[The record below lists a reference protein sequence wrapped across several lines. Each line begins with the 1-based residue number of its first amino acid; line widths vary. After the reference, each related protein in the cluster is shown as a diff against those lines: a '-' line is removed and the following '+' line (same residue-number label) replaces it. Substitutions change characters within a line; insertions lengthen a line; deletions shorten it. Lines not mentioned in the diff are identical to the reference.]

1 MEATGRIIRLL
12 KKQEGTSTRT
22 GNKWTALPFVL
33 EYFEKETDRYCD
45 RVVLS
50 TYDTNIMKQ
59 LGEFMVK
66 GADGKA
72 VLENNEYKLTQ
83 QVEVTCVFGH
93 NIYEGEKQPYNDL
106 RLFKM
111 EVLTK
116 AAPNVAAAPAP
127 VQVQAPTPQPS
138 QQQSA
143 QTLINSFAEL
153 EKADELPF

>member
-1 MEATGRIIRLL
+1 MEVKGRIIRLL
-12 KKQEGTSTRT
+12 NKEEGTNTRT

-45 RVVLS
+45 RVVLR

-66 GADGKA
+66 GPDGKA

-93 NIYEGEKQPYNDL
+93 NIYEGEKKPYNDL

-111 EVLTK
+111 EVLSK

-127 VQVQAPTPQPS
+127 VQVQAPTPQP
-138 QQQSA
+138 QQSA

>member
-1 MEATGRIIRLL
+1 MEVKGRIIRLL
-12 KKQEGTSTRT
+12 KKQEGTSERT
-22 GNKWTALPFVL
+22 GNKWTALSFVF

-45 RVVLS
+45 RVVLR
-50 TYDTNIMKQ
+50 TFDTNIMKQ
-59 LGEFMVK
+59 LDEFMVK
-66 GADGKA
+66 GSDGKA

-83 QVEVTCVFGH
+83 QVEATCVFGH
-93 NIYEGEKQPYNDL
+93 NIYEGKEQPYNEL

-127 VQVQAPTPQPS
+127 VQVQAPTPQM
-138 QQQSA
+138 QQSA

>member
-1 MEATGRIIRLL
+1 MEVKGRIIRLL
-12 KKQEGTSTRT
+12 KKQEGTSERT
-22 GNKWTALPFVL
+22 GNKWTALSFVF

-45 RVVLS
+45 RVVLR
-50 TYDTNIMKQ
+50 TFDTNIMKQ

-66 GADGKA
+66 GSDGKA

-83 QVEVTCVFGH
+83 QVEATCVFGH
-93 NIYEGEKQPYNDL
+93 NIYEGKEQPYNEL

-111 EVLTK
+111 EVLSK

-127 VQVQAPTPQPS
+127 VQVQAPTPQPP
-138 QQQSA
+138 QQSA

>member
-12 KKQEGTSTRT
+12 KKEEGTSTRT

-45 RVVLS
+45 RVVLR

-93 NIYEGEKQPYNDL
+93 NIYEGKEQPYNDL

-111 EVLTK
+111 EVLSK
-116 AAPNVAAAPAP
+116 ATTNVAAAPAP
-127 VQVQAPTPQPS
+127 VQVQAPTPQL
-138 QQQSA
+138 QQSA

>member
-72 VLENNEYKLTQ
+72 VIENNEYKLTQ

-93 NIYEGEKQPYNDL
+93 NIYEGKEQPYNDM

-116 AAPNVAAAPAP
+116 AAPNVAAPAPAP
-127 VQVQAPTPQPS
+127 VQAPTPQPS

-153 EKADELPF
+153 EKMADELPF

>member
-1 MEATGRIIRLL
+1 MEVTGRIIRIHN
-12 KKQEGTSTRT
+12 KQDGTSERT
-22 GNKWTALPFVL
+22 GNKWAALPFVL

-45 RVVLS
+45 RVVLR
-50 TYDTNIMKQ
+50 TFDTNIMKQ
-59 LGEFMVK
+59 LSEFMVK

-93 NIYEGEKQPYNDL
+93 NVFERNGQSYNDL

-127 VQVQAPTPQPS
+127 VQVQAPTPQPP
-138 QQQSA
+138 QQSA

>member
-1 MEATGRIIRLL
+1 MEATGRIIRIL
-12 KKQEGTSTRT
+12 KKQEGTNKRT
-22 GNKWTALPFVL
+22 GNKWTALPFVF
-33 EYFEKETDRYCD
+33 EYFEKEADRYCD

-50 TYDTNIMKQ
+50 TFDTNIMKQ

-66 GADGKA
+66 GSDGKA

-93 NIYEGEKQPYNDL
+93 NIYEGKEQPYNDL

-111 EVLTK
+111 EVLSK
-116 AAPNVAAAPAP
+116 ATTNVAAAPAP
-127 VQVQAPTPQPS
+127 VQVQAPTPQL
-138 QQQSA
+138 QQSA

>member
-1 MEATGRIIRLL
+1 MEVTGRIIRLL
-12 KKQEGTSTRT
+12 KKQEGISERT
-22 GNKWTALPFVL
+22 GNKWTALSFVF
-33 EYFEKETDRYCD
+33 EYFEKESDRYCD
-45 RVVLS
+45 RVVLR
-50 TYDTNIMKQ
+50 TFDTNIMKQ

-66 GADGKA
+66 GSDGKA

-83 QVEVTCVFGH
+83 QVEATCVFGH
-93 NIYEGEKQPYNDL
+93 NIYEGKEQPYNEL

-111 EVLTK
+111 EVLSK

-127 VQVQAPTPQPS
+127 VQVQAPTPQLP
-138 QQQSA
+138 QQSA

>member
-1 MEATGRIIRLL
+1 MEVKGRIIRLL
-12 KKQEGTSTRT
+12 KKQEGTSERT
-22 GNKWTALPFVL
+22 GNKWTALSFVF

-45 RVVLS
+45 RVVLR
-50 TYDTNIMKQ
+50 TFDTNIMKQ

-66 GADGKA
+66 GSDGKA

-83 QVEVTCVFGH
+83 QVEATCVFGH
-93 NIYEGEKQPYNDL
+93 NIYEGKEQPYNEL

-116 AAPNVAAAPAP
+116 AAPNVAAAHAP
-127 VQVQAPTPQPS
+127 VQVQAPTPQL
-138 QQQSA
+138 QQSA

>member
-1 MEATGRIIRLL
+1 MEVTGRIIRLL
-12 KKQEGTSTRT
+12 KKQEGTSERT

-45 RVVLS
+45 RVVLR
-50 TYDTNIMKQ
+50 TFDTNIMKQ
-59 LGEFMVK
+59 LSEFMVK
-66 GADGKA
+66 GSDGKA

-93 NIYEGEKQPYNDL
+93 NIYEVKEQPYNDL

-127 VQVQAPTPQPS
+127 VQVQAPTPQL
-138 QQQSA
+138 QQSA

>member
-59 LGEFMVK
+59 LSEFMVK

-111 EVLTK
+111 EVLSK

-127 VQVQAPTPQPS
+127 VQVQAPTPQPP